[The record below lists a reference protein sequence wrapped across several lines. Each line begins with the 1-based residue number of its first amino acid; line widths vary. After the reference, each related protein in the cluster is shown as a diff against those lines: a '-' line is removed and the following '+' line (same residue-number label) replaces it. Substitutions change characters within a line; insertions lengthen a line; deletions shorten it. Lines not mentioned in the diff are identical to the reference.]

1 MTRGLPYESGNSCS
15 IAVNT
20 SDEITRIGNV
30 LKYIHGHS
38 PNINDRLKHANS
50 VTPSRD
56 RHADTQVTAEYACA
70 TVLSFRA
77 TETEICGLECI
88 TPRSRVILL
97 PRDWPALGFL
107 H

>member
-1 MTRGLPYESGNSCS
+1 MLSVQHKGIRKILTVVEIGCGLPLESGNSYS

-38 PNINDRLKHANS
+38 PNINDRLKQANS

-56 RHADTQVTAEYACA
+56 RHADTQVTAEHACA
-70 TVLSFRA
+70 TALR
-77 TETEICGLECI
+77 L
-88 TPRSRVILL
+88 RVS
-97 PRDWPALGFL
+97 PTD
-107 H
+107 

>member
-20 SDEITRIGNV
+20 CDEIIGNV

-56 RHADTQVTAEYACA
+56 RHTDTQVTAEHACA

-77 TETEICGLECI
+77 TETDICGSERI
-88 TPRSRVILL
+88 TPRSRVFLL

>member
-1 MTRGLPYESGNSCS
+1 MPKLDQSMSRRQHKGIRKILTVVEVGWGLPLEFGNSYS

-50 VTPSRD
+50 VTPSKD
-56 RHADTQVTAEYACA
+56 RHTD
-70 TVLSFRA
+70 
-77 TETEICGLECI
+77 
-88 TPRSRVILL
+88 
-97 PRDWPALGFL
+97 
-107 H
+107 